1 MEKTVAIVSTKSG
14 LNLRL
19 ATRLACAVK
28 HMRSTVLLKAG
39 GRVADA
45 RNILSVLALSATL
58 GSPVDIGAF
67 GPDERDAA
75 QAVEQILSEWSGG
88 AEAAAPS
95 RPQHRA

>member
-1 MEKTVAIVSTKSG
+1 MEKTVAVVSTKSG

-19 ATRLACAVK
+19 ATRLAQAVR
-28 HMRSTVLLKAG
+28 HMSSVVLLKKG
-39 GRVADA
+39 SRVADA

-58 GSPVDIGAF
+58 GTPVDIGAF

-88 AEAAAPS
+88 AEASPPGRHA
-95 RPQHRA
+95 